1 MDFIYDNED
10 FIDLYNILNVD
21 SIASN
26 TDIKLSYL
34 QLVKLNHPDHGGNP
48 DLFLEIT
55 RAYEILSKKDLRKE
69 YDIYYLKRNYEEFK
83 EENIFQLKTD
93 FKNFVMNNTKIL
105 NEGTITKLHDEIFK
119 EKHKV
124 KESVIDED
132 EILKRINELNIERQ
146 NSNTDILD
154 DKLYNLINT
163 NNNITLNDIFEYNTM
178 NNDSKNEIVTK
189 EIGTLDSLP
198 SYLTTYS
205 SFINDMGQWD
215 SNLYAD
221 IDHDIKPNLIN
232 ESEIENINNWKLSK
246 KVDRKLTISEIDN
259 FVENRKRDEDD
270 IVNNITKNLQKSNK
284 KNELKK
290 FIKNDILDN
299 FENTKQINNV
309 KKRDYKI

>member
-21 SIASN
+21 STAQN

-34 QLVKLNHPDHGGNP
+34 QLVKLNHPDHGGNS

-55 RAYEILSKKDLRKE
+55 KAYEILSKKDLRKE
-69 YDIYYLKRNYEEFK
+69 YDLYYLKKNYEEFK

-105 NEGTITKLHDEIFK
+105 NEETITKLHDEIFK
-119 EKHKV
+119 EKHEI
-124 KESVIDED
+124 KESMIGED

-146 NSNTDILD
+146 NSNIDMLD

-163 NNNITLNDIFEYNTM
+163 NNDITLNDIFEYNSI
-178 NNDSKNEIVTK
+178 NNNSKNEIITK
-189 EIGTLDSLP
+189 EIGTLDLLP
-198 SYLTTYS
+198 SHLTTYS
-205 SFINDMGQWD
+205 SFINNVEQCD

-221 IDHDIKPNLIN
+221 INYDIKPNLIN
-232 ESEIENINNWKLSK
+232 ELELENINNWKLSK
-246 KVDRKLTISEIDN
+246 KVDRKLTICEIDN
-259 FVENRKRDEDD
+259 FVENRKKDEDD
-270 IVNNITKNLQKSNK
+270 IINNITKNLQKSNK

-290 FIKNDILDN
+290 FIKNDILEN
-299 FENTKQINNV
+299 FENTKQINNI